1 MGLDIDEWI
10 YGQAVRFWNI
20 RKKKALNQTHVVSLE
35 SVKPRLTLM
44 ARALTGNPVEI
55 FTAEAEGG
63 WKGNN
68 FFLPVSMGLFD
79 LYEDNLKFYFYRL
92 VFLSIQR
99 ELNLNWN
106 HSGQSEFASRL
117 EALNSA
123 PEILRKMQTD
133 YPQVTLLHDS
143 LKELISRKTPAG
155 KPEDY
160 TLLYGKWMY
169 NPPTVQDPNIHAPA
183 PVPATPAVN
192 PTTTLQ
198 ARAVEEIR
206 SLTPDKKQQ
215 EDYVMTHNFEKVET
229 AEEANGVWRDFDGSD
244 ELKDHQNALDE
255 IKMSFTVRTDD
266 PVHSVLQTD
275 FLEHVNLSES
285 REQEVEL
292 PAVFYPEWDYRK
304 RRYKENFCRVCPV
317 RPEQI
322 NPEEAQNILRQH
334 SSRLMALRKALVSMQ
349 NKRTQVRRQIQG
361 ESFDLDA
368 ITTLATDIQAGVTP
382 DERIYLS
389 SRKREQDISILFL
402 LDASL
407 SSDGYASNNRIIEV
421 ARQTAILTGEI
432 LQEMQIDFSIAAF
445 YSRTRN
451 YTQYS
456 VLKDFE
462 ESWTKGKPAVAAIEP
477 CGYTRIGAALRHA
490 GAQLSLRPFSNRW
503 VILLSDGK
511 PNDFDVY
518 EGRYGMEDTRQALR
532 ELNAQHMQAYAL
544 AIEAQ
549 AKYYLP
555 LMFGQ
560 NHYQILPGIE
570 ELVGAVTRLVEKIR
584 NR

>member
-79 LYEDNLKFYFYRL
+79 LYQDNLKFYFYRL
-92 VFLSIQR
+92 VYLSIQQ
-99 ELNLNWN
+99 EMNLNWG
-106 HSGQSEFASRL
+106 HSGQSESASRL
-117 EALNSA
+117 AALNSA

-133 YPQVTLLHDS
+133 YPQVALLHDS

-160 TLLYGKWMY
+160 TLLYGKWMH
-169 NPPTVQDPNIHAPA
+169 NPPAVQEPDIHAPA
-183 PVPATPAVN
+183 PVPATPAMN

-304 RRYKENFCRVCPV
+304 RKYKENFCRVCPV

-570 ELVGAVTRLVEKIR
+570 ELVGAVTRLVEKVR